1 MTGREPTPGAQG
13 FRCST
18 AARERGDG
26 IVGTAPMG
34 TYWVLIEHRGGWPLN
49 GFEGLDID
57 WRVRSEVFYAAQALR
72 ARILLIRRPGK
83 RTRSGPGVWGVMH
96 LESPGRLRQ
105 MWGSWNEDADL
116 LDICNALE
124 VCRQRSAESSLAEAV
139 DLPDVD
145 LPGVDLD
152 ETYDAGLLP
161 PVILVCAHGQH
172 DVCCAV
178 RGRPVAAVLAEQWP
192 DLVWECTH
200 VGGDRFAANILVV
213 PDGVYYGNLDED
225 TAVEVITGHLA
236 DEIDGFH
243 LRGYTDLNS
252 LEQVAVAAVL
262 TARGPAGRFDYA
274 IGGVTSDAGRWTV
287 RVVGLRAD
295 LGSFDVEIGVS
306 RGAPN
311 FLTCRGVERAVA
323 NVFTVTA
330 VREVPGD

>member
-1 MTGREPTPGAQG
+1 MSPTSA
-13 FRCST
+13 
-18 AARERGDG
+18 
-26 IVGTAPMG
+26 
-34 TYWVLIEHRGGWPLN
+34 
-49 GFEGLDID
+49 
-57 WRVRSEVFYAAQALR
+57 
-72 ARILLIRRPGK
+72 
-83 RTRSGPGVWGVMH
+83 
-96 LESPGRLRQ
+96 SPVPVYPV
-105 MWGSWNEDADL
+105 ADL
-116 LDICNALE
+116 PD
-124 VCRQRSAESSLAEAV
+124 VDLAGV
-139 DLPDVD
+139 DLPDTD

-262 TARGPAGRFDYA
+262 TARGPAGRFDYT
-274 IGGVTSDAGRWTV
+274 IGGVTPDAGRWTV
-287 RVVGLRAD
+287 RVVGLRED
-295 LGSFDVEIGVS
+295 LGSYDVEIGVS